1 MGSAATASR
10 CSASWTERSVP
21 LGRYWRSSPLVFSL
35 LPHCQGECGSQKYT
49 GARMPVQ
56 LGAQLAA
63 TLHEQRVRGVE
74 GIDDDPACHRRA
86 IE

>member
-1 MGSAATASR
+1 
-10 CSASWTERSVP
+10 
-21 LGRYWRSSPLVFSL
+21 
-35 LPHCQGECGSQKYT
+35 
-49 GARMPVQ
+49 MPVQ